1 MAANLYKAPT
11 TNYVSTSLDGAINSS
26 VDTLTLNSTTGLQ
39 APGYL
44 IIDRQDGNGVN
55 TPSSREVVYYTAI
68 SGSDVTAVT
77 RGADN
82 STAAS
87 HSDGALVEPI
97 LTAGMWNAQQDFM
110 AVSLATVDGTL
121 RPVSTATITNLI
133 TTTSYS
139 PLKAASDGA
148 TITFNLAGGNKQTVT
163 LGGNRTLAVSNVNV
177 GQSFILRLLQDGA
190 GSRTVTWFSTIKWA
204 GGTAP
209 TLTATLSKADMFG
222 FICTGS
228 GTYDGF
234 IVGQNL

>member
-68 SGSDVTAVT
+68 SGSDVTTVT

-97 LTAGMWNAQQDFM
+97 LTAGMWNSQQDFL

-121 RPVSTATITNLI
+121 RPVSTATITNLAL
-133 TTTSYS
+133 TTSYS
-139 PLKAASDGA
+139 PWVTESDGA
-148 TITFNLAGGNKQTVT
+148 TITFDLDSGNKQLVV
-163 LGGNRTLAVSNVNV
+163 LGGNRTLALSNVNV
-177 GQSFILRLLQDGA
+177 GQSFILKLTQDGT
-190 GSRTVTWFSTIKWA
+190 GSRTVTWFSTISWA
-204 GGTAP
+204 GGSAP
-209 TLTATLSKADMFG
+209 TLTATLNKSDTFG
-222 FICTGS
+222 FICTGAD
-228 GTYDGF
+228 TYDGF
-234 IVGQNL
+234 VVGQNI